1 MARKGLFYLTYSNFE
16 YIIIYQQQRI
26 TMSEVMKTEK
36 IKKEIPTKEYTASE
50 KAKILD
56 KLITARVGLLLRH
69 PFFGNLATRMK
80 LIDASDWCPTLA
92 TDGRNFYYNNDFVYK
107 LKPKEAEFGF
117 AHEVLHNVFDHMG
130 RRDHRDPVISNIAA
144 DYAAN
149 QILKDEGIG
158 EVPSWIKIYQDNKY
172 RGQSYEQIYEE
183 LESKATKIDLST
195 LGELLDEHLDGEGD
209 DDSKD
214 GDNEGNG
221 KGPPRLT
228 ADEKKKIRDEIK
240 EAMVAAA
247 QAAGAGRVP
256 AGVQRLIQTFTEP
269 KMDWRQML
277 RMNIQSIIKS
287 NFSFSRPNRKSQ
299 HCGAVLPGLMNEETI
314 DVAVAIDMSGSISD
328 KMANDFIS
336 EVKGIM
342 DEYVDFKLDL
352 WCFDTEV
359 YGYQQFTSD
368 NADEIMEYKC
378 KGGGGTDFD
387 VNYSF
392 MKDNDINPKRFIM
405 FTDGYPCGSWGDE
418 DYCESL
424 FIVHGNDKIISP
436 FGQTAHYK

>member
-1 MARKGLFYLTYSNFE
+1 
-16 YIIIYQQQRI
+16 
-26 TMSEVMKTEK
+26 MSEVMKTEK
-36 IKKEIPTKEYTASE
+36 VKKAIPTKEYTSSE

-209 DDSKD
+209 NDGKD

-359 YGYQQFTSD
+359 YGYQQFTGD

>member
-1 MARKGLFYLTYSNFE
+1 
-16 YIIIYQQQRI
+16 
-26 TMSEVMKTEK
+26 MKTEK
-36 IKKEIPTKEYTASE
+36 IKKPVSTKEYSAAE
-50 KAKILD
+50 KAKIVE
-56 KLITARVGLLLRH
+56 KLITARIGLLLRH
-69 PFFGNLATRMK
+69 PFFGNLATRLK
-80 LIDASDWCPTLA
+80 LIDASDWCSTLA
-92 TDGRNFYYNNDFVYK
+92 TDGRNFYYNNDFVNK

-130 RRDHRDPVISNIAA
+130 RRDHRDPVLSNIAA
-144 DYAAN
+144 DYATN
-149 QILKDEGIG
+149 QILVDEKIG

-172 RGQSYEQIYEE
+172 RGMSYEQIYEDV
-183 LESKATKIDLST
+183 ESKAIKIDMST

-209 DDSKD
+209 DGGAGDKD
-214 GDNEGNG
+214 GEEVDGSG
-221 KGPPRLT
+221 KGRPRLT
-228 ADEKKKIRDEIK
+228 AEEKKAIKDEIK

-256 AGVQRLIQTFTEP
+256 AGVQRMIQTFTEP

-277 RMNIQSIIKS
+277 RMNIQSILKS

-299 HCGAVLPGLMNEETI
+299 HCGAVLPGMMNEETI
-314 DVAVAIDMSGSISD
+314 DVSVAIDMSGSISD
-328 KMANDFIS
+328 KQAKDFLS

-359 YGYQQFTSD
+359 YGYKQFTGD
-368 NADEIMEYKC
+368 TADEIMSYEC
-378 KGGGGTDFD
+378 KGGGGTDFEA
-387 VNYSF
+387 NWNF
-392 MKDNDINPKRFIM
+392 MKEQGIEPKRFIM

-418 DYCESL
+418 NYCETL
-424 FIVHGNDKIISP
+424 FIVHGNDSIISP